1 MQNLFELHIKT
12 CSPWRARCAS
22 GLIFLPKIDAPVFF
36 RRTMRKDANQL
47 F

>member
-1 MQNLFELHIKT
+1 MQNLFELHIET
-12 CSPWRARCAS
+12 CSQWRARCAS
-22 GLIFLPKIDAPVFF
+22 GLIFLPKIDAPAFF